1 MKKSALFSLL
11 ATILFVLSSCGAG
24 AGPADAAK
32 SIVKAMSDGDF
43 EYVVNHMASSE
54 SAAFTD
60 AQKEEFKALFESEKI
75 AKSME
80 KSGKLVSCEVVSEE
94 ISEDGNTATV
104 KLKMS
109 YEHESEKTETYKM
122 TKIDNKWYTIMSK

>member
-1 MKKSALFSLL
+1 MKKSVLFSFL

-32 SIVKAMSDGDF
+32 SMVKAMSNGDF

-54 SAAFTD
+54 SAALTD
-60 AQKEEFKALFESEKI
+60 AQKDEFKALFESEKI
-75 AKSME
+75 AKAI
-80 KSGKLVSCEVVSEE
+80 KKNGKLVSCDVISEE

-104 KLKMS
+104 KLKMA
-109 YEHESEKTETYKM
+109 YENVDEKTETYKM
-122 TKIDNKWYTIMSK
+122 AKIDNKWYAIMSK